1 MILTHFFRDDAE
13 ALGAYIVALTGVLLA
28 SALVLEHAMDMA
40 PCPLCLMQRIWFGW
54 IGLFALASLIHNP
67 RWGIYPVLSLLA
79 GLIGGGFSVRQLW
92 LQSLPADQVP
102 ACGPD
107 MAYMLENFPLAE
119 ILAQMTRGTG
129 DCAEVAWR
137 FLGLSIPAW
146 ALLGFIALAVLAV
159 LQLRAGSHQQRR
171 AVPA

>member
-1 MILTHFFRDDAE
+1 MILTRFFHDDAE

-54 IGLFALASLIHNP
+54 VGLFALASLIHNP

-146 ALLGFIALAVLAV
+146 ALLGFIALAVLAL
-159 LQLRAGSHQQRR
+159 LQLRAGSSQQRR